1 MGLEGV
7 AAFRRDVPGMRL
19 PRRLLDVAT
28 IGLVFPVASALGFLA
43 GRAIGGWFDAA
54 NAGALIGGLF
64 GVVAGFYNVYQVVQR
79 LNADEEDDESDGR

>member
-1 MGLEGV
+1 
-7 AAFRRDVPGMRL
+7 MRL

-43 GRAIGGWFDAA
+43 GKAVGAWFDAA

-64 GVVAGFYNVYQVVQR
+64 GVAAGFYNVYQVVQR
-79 LNADEEDDESDGR
+79 LNADQDDGAPDRQ